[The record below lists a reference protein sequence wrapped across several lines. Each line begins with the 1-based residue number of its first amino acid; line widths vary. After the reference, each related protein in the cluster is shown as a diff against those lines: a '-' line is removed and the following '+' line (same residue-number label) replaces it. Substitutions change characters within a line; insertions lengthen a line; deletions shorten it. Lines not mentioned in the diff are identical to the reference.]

1 MNNKTQLARNLRK
14 NSTKQELILWTL
26 LRNHGINNLKFKR
39 QYPIGNYI
47 VDFICKETFFYL
59 FLVDEKILGVIY
71 FFQDDGKL
79 YLNGFAVRKFLKEK
93 LEALKLATTWFNCE
107 IYAEAQ
113 NKASAYC
120 LKKVGFKKITERLYA
135 YYPQFFP
142 T

>member
-1 MNNKTQLARNLRK
+1 MTLKILIPKDKDFFRYK
-14 NSTKQELILWTL
+14 NEVKKLYLENQDK
-26 LRNHGINNLKFKR
+26 INDDNTF
-39 QYPIGNYI
+39 
-47 VDFICKETFFYL
+47 DFICKETFFYL

-71 FFQDDGKL
+71 FFQDDEKL

-135 YYPQFFP
+135 YYPQFFS

>member
-1 MNNKTQLARNLRK
+1 MTLKILIPKDKEFLRYK
-14 NSTKQELILWTL
+14 NEVKKLYLENQDK
-26 LRNHGINNLKFKR
+26 INDDNTFE
-39 QYPIGNYI
+39 
-47 VDFICKETFFYL
+47 FIYKETFFYL
-59 FLVDEKILGVIY
+59 FLVNEKILGVIY
-71 FFQDDGKL
+71 FFQDDEKL

>member
-1 MNNKTQLARNLRK
+1 MTLKILIPKDKDFFRYK
-14 NSTKQELILWTL
+14 NEVKKLYLENQDK
-26 LRNHGINNLKFKR
+26 INDDNTF
-39 QYPIGNYI
+39 
-47 VDFICKETFFYL
+47 DFICKETFFYL

>member
-1 MNNKTQLARNLRK
+1 MTLKILIPKDKDFFRYK
-14 NSTKQELILWTL
+14 NEVKKLYLENQDK
-26 LRNHGINNLKFKR
+26 INDDNTF
-39 QYPIGNYI
+39 
-47 VDFICKETFFYL
+47 DFICKETFFYL

-93 LEALKLATTWFNCE
+93 LEALKLDTTWFNCE

>member
-1 MNNKTQLARNLRK
+1 MTLKILIPKDKDFFRYK
-14 NSTKQELILWTL
+14 NEVKKLYLENQDK
-26 LRNHGINNLKFKR
+26 INDDNTF
-39 QYPIGNYI
+39 
-47 VDFICKETFFYL
+47 DFICKETFFYV

-71 FFQDDGKL
+71 FFQDDEKL

>member
-1 MNNKTQLARNLRK
+1 MTLKILIPKDKDFLRYK
-14 NSTKQELILWTL
+14 NEVKKLYLENQDK
-26 LRNHGINNLKFKR
+26 INDDNTF
-39 QYPIGNYI
+39 
-47 VDFICKETFFYL
+47 DFICKETFFYL

>member
-1 MNNKTQLARNLRK
+1 MTLKILIPKDKDFLRYK
-14 NSTKQELILWTL
+14 NEVKKLYLENQDK
-26 LRNHGINNLKFKR
+26 INDDNTF
-39 QYPIGNYI
+39 
-47 VDFICKETFFYL
+47 DFIYKETFFYL

-71 FFQDDGKL
+71 FFQDNEKL

-135 YYPQFFP
+135 YYPQFLP

>member
-1 MNNKTQLARNLRK
+1 MTLKILIPKDKDFLRYKNEVKKLYLENQDKINDNNT
-14 NSTKQELILWTL
+14 
-26 LRNHGINNLKFKR
+26 F
-39 QYPIGNYI
+39 
-47 VDFICKETFFYL
+47 DFICKETFFYL

>member
-1 MNNKTQLARNLRK
+1 MTLKILIPKDKDFFRYK
-14 NSTKQELILWTL
+14 NEVKKLYLENQDK
-26 LRNHGINNLKFKR
+26 INDDNTF
-39 QYPIGNYI
+39 
-47 VDFICKETFFYL
+47 DFICKETFFYL

-71 FFQDDGKL
+71 FFQDDEKL

-93 LEALKLATTWFNCE
+93 REALKLATTWFNCE

>member
-1 MNNKTQLARNLRK
+1 MTLKILIPKDRDFFRYK
-14 NSTKQELILWTL
+14 NEVKKLYLENQDK
-26 LRNHGINNLKFKR
+26 INDDNTF
-39 QYPIGNYI
+39 
-47 VDFICKETFFYL
+47 DFICKETFFYL

>member
-1 MNNKTQLARNLRK
+1 MTLKILIPKNKDFFRYK
-14 NSTKQELILWTL
+14 NEVKKLYLENQDK
-26 LRNHGINNLKFKR
+26 INDDNTF
-39 QYPIGNYI
+39 
-47 VDFICKETFFYL
+47 DFICKETFFYL

-71 FFQDDGKL
+71 FFQDDEKL

>member
-1 MNNKTQLARNLRK
+1 MTLKILIPKDKDFFRYK
-14 NSTKQELILWTL
+14 NEVKKLYLENQDK
-26 LRNHGINNLKFKR
+26 INDDNTFE
-39 QYPIGNYI
+39 
-47 VDFICKETFFYL
+47 FICKETFFYL

>member
-1 MNNKTQLARNLRK
+1 MTLKILIPKDKDFFRYK
-14 NSTKQELILWTL
+14 NEVKKLYLENQDK
-26 LRNHGINNLKFKR
+26 INDDNTF
-39 QYPIGNYI
+39 
-47 VDFICKETFFYL
+47 DFICKETFFYL

-71 FFQDDGKL
+71 FFQDDEKL

>member
-1 MNNKTQLARNLRK
+1 MTLKILIPKDKDFFRYK
-14 NSTKQELILWTL
+14 NEVKKLYLENQDKSNDDNT
-26 LRNHGINNLKFKR
+26 F
-39 QYPIGNYI
+39 
-47 VDFICKETFFYL
+47 DFICKETFFYL

>member
-1 MNNKTQLARNLRK
+1 MTLKILIPKDKEFLQYK
-14 NSTKQELILWTL
+14 NEVKKLYLENQEK
-26 LRNHGINNLKFKR
+26 INDDNTFE
-39 QYPIGNYI
+39 
-47 VDFICKETFFYL
+47 FICKETFFYL
-59 FLVDEKILGVIY
+59 FLVNKKILGVIY
-71 FFQDDGKL
+71 FFQDDEKL

-113 NKASAYC
+113 NKASEYC

>member
-1 MNNKTQLARNLRK
+1 MTLKILIPKDKDFLRYK
-14 NSTKQELILWTL
+14 NEVKKLYLENQDK
-26 LRNHGINNLKFKR
+26 INDDNTF
-39 QYPIGNYI
+39 
-47 VDFICKETFFYL
+47 DFICKETFFYL

-93 LEALKLATTWFNCE
+93 LEALKLATTWFNCK

-120 LKKVGFKKITERLYA
+120 LKKVGFKKITEHLYA

>member
-1 MNNKTQLARNLRK
+1 MILKILIPKDKDFFRYK
-14 NSTKQELILWTL
+14 NEVKKLYLENQDK
-26 LRNHGINNLKFKR
+26 INDDNTF
-39 QYPIGNYI
+39 
-47 VDFICKETFFYL
+47 DFICKETFFYL

>member
-1 MNNKTQLARNLRK
+1 MTLKILIPKDKDFFRYK
-14 NSTKQELILWTL
+14 NEVKKLYLENQDK
-26 LRNHGINNLKFKR
+26 INDDNTF
-39 QYPIGNYI
+39 
-47 VDFICKETFFYL
+47 DFICKETFFYL

-120 LKKVGFKKITERLYA
+120 LKKVGFKKITEGLYA

>member
-1 MNNKTQLARNLRK
+1 MTLKILIPKDKDFFRYK
-14 NSTKQELILWTL
+14 NEVKKLYLENQDK
-26 LRNHGINNLKFKR
+26 INDDNTF
-39 QYPIGNYI
+39 
-47 VDFICKETFFYL
+47 DFICKETFFYL

-93 LEALKLATTWFNCE
+93 LEALKLVTTWFNCE

>member
-1 MNNKTQLARNLRK
+1 MTLKILIPKDKDIFRYK
-14 NSTKQELILWTL
+14 NEVKKLYLENQDK
-26 LRNHGINNLKFKR
+26 INDDNTF
-39 QYPIGNYI
+39 
-47 VDFICKETFFYL
+47 DFICKETFFYL

>member
-1 MNNKTQLARNLRK
+1 MTLKILIPKDKDFFRYK
-14 NSTKQELILWTL
+14 NEVKKHYLENQDK
-26 LRNHGINNLKFKR
+26 INDDNTF
-39 QYPIGNYI
+39 
-47 VDFICKETFFYL
+47 DFICKETFFYL

>member
-1 MNNKTQLARNLRK
+1 MTLKILTPKDKDFFRYK
-14 NSTKQELILWTL
+14 NEVKKLYLENQDK
-26 LRNHGINNLKFKR
+26 INDDNTF
-39 QYPIGNYI
+39 
-47 VDFICKETFFYL
+47 DFICKETFFYL

>member
-1 MNNKTQLARNLRK
+1 MTLKILIPKDKDFFRYK
-14 NSTKQELILWTL
+14 NEVKKLYLENQDK
-26 LRNHGINNLKFKR
+26 INDDNTF
-39 QYPIGNYI
+39 
-47 VDFICKETFFYL
+47 DFICKETFFYL

-93 LEALKLATTWFNCE
+93 LEALKLVTTWFNCE

-135 YYPQFFP
+135 YYPQFFS

>member
-1 MNNKTQLARNLRK
+1 MTLKILIPKDKDFFRYKNEVNKLYLENQDK
-14 NSTKQELILWTL
+14 
-26 LRNHGINNLKFKR
+26 INDDNTF
-39 QYPIGNYI
+39 
-47 VDFICKETFFYL
+47 DFICKETFFYL

>member
-1 MNNKTQLARNLRK
+1 MTLKILIPKDKEFLQYKHEVKKLYLEN
-14 NSTKQELILWTL
+14 QEK
-26 LRNHGINNLKFKR
+26 INDDNTFE
-39 QYPIGNYI
+39 
-47 VDFICKETFFYL
+47 FICKETFFYL
-59 FLVDEKILGVIY
+59 FLVNKKILGVIY
-71 FFQDDGKL
+71 FFQDDEKL

>member
-1 MNNKTQLARNLRK
+1 MTLKILIPKDKDFFRYK
-14 NSTKQELILWTL
+14 NEVKKLYLENQDK
-26 LRNHGINNLKFKR
+26 INDDNTF
-39 QYPIGNYI
+39 
-47 VDFICKETFFYL
+47 DFICKETFFYL

-135 YYPQFFP
+135 YYPQFFS

>member
-1 MNNKTQLARNLRK
+1 MTLKILIPKDKDFFRYK
-14 NSTKQELILWTL
+14 NEVKKLYLENQDK
-26 LRNHGINNLKFKR
+26 INDDNTFE
-39 QYPIGNYI
+39 
-47 VDFICKETFFYL
+47 FICKETFFYL

-71 FFQDDGKL
+71 FFQDDEKL

>member
-1 MNNKTQLARNLRK
+1 MTLKILIPKDKDFFRYK
-14 NSTKQELILWTL
+14 NEVKKLYLENQDKINDDNTFEL
-26 LRNHGINNLKFKR
+26 
-39 QYPIGNYI
+39 
-47 VDFICKETFFYL
+47 ICKETFFYL

>member
-1 MNNKTQLARNLRK
+1 MTLKILIPKDKDFFRYK
-14 NSTKQELILWTL
+14 NEVKKLYLENQDK
-26 LRNHGINNLKFKR
+26 INDDNTF
-39 QYPIGNYI
+39 
-47 VDFICKETFFYL
+47 DFICKETFFYL

-93 LEALKLATTWFNCE
+93 LEALKLATTWFNCK

>member
-1 MNNKTQLARNLRK
+1 MLLKEWGFITLKILIPKDKDFFRYK
-14 NSTKQELILWTL
+14 NEVKKLYLENQDK
-26 LRNHGINNLKFKR
+26 INDDNTF
-39 QYPIGNYI
+39 
-47 VDFICKETFFYL
+47 DFICKETFFYL